1 LENSKIQEYGL
12 NSRNSSITDSNMK
25 NSLISE
31 KSNLRM
37 KKMELQKEIDRL
49 KTKLDLNRSLN
60 NSVCSKNSS
69 K

>member
-1 LENSKIQEYGL
+1 MDIQESYYLENSKIQEYGL

-37 KKMELQKEIDRL
+37 KKMELQKEID
-49 KTKLDLNRSLN
+49 
-60 NSVCSKNSS
+60 
-69 K
+69 